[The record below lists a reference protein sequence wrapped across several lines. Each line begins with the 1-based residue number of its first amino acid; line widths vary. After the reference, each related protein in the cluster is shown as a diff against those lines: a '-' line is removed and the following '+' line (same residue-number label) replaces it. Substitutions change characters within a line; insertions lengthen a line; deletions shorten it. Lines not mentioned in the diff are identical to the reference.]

1 MDCHVDHNSQDPMEL
16 ECAKYHDKVSS
27 DAPACAHPGD
37 YCQFRSSCMIHFMEG
52 ELRRSRKEKATAAND
67 STSATDRE
75 DDRT

>member
-1 MDCHVDHNSQDPMEL
+1 MEL

-27 DAPACAHPGD
+27 DEPACAHPGD

-52 ELRRSRKEKATAAND
+52 ERRRSRKGKAARD
-67 STSATDRE
+67 GKGGQATDKD

>member
-1 MDCHVDHNSQDPMEL
+1 MEL

-27 DAPACAHPGD
+27 DEPVCAHPGD

-52 ELRRSRKEKATAAND
+52 ELRRSRKGKTAGTGDTGQAK
-67 STSATDRE
+67 DRD